1 MFKRLQ
7 NNIIYLPCKKHFF
20 NKQHHAE
27 IKRIW
32 YQKEKQTLQMKD
44 LLNKKHYCTKMQQN
58 PYNTNEKQC
67 LPPSSSG
74 HSPYID
80 YLSFL
85 QESFENPLFK
95 VSPKS

>member
-1 MFKRLQ
+1 MFRRLQ
-7 NNIIYLPCKKHFF
+7 NNIYLPCKKHFF

-44 LLNKKHYCTKMQQN
+44 LLSKKHYCTKMQQN

-67 LPPSSSG
+67 LPLSSMDI
-74 HSPYID
+74 HPI
-80 YLSFL
+80 
-85 QESFENPLFK
+85 
-95 VSPKS
+95 